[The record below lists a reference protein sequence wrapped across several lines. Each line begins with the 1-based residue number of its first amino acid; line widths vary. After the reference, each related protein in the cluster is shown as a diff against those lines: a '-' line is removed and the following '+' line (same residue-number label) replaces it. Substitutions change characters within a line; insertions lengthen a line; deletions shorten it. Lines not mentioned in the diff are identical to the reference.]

1 MLIRECKKKYKDFEE
16 TNCFRHLDDDCL
28 EALQMIFDTNQK
40 IKDMGL
46 PIKNYL
52 VIMDDV
58 ISESAIIKR
67 NGILTQIAT

>member
-1 MLIRECKKKYKDFEE
+1 
-16 TNCFRHLDDDCL
+16 
-28 EALQMIFDTNQK
+28 MIFDTNQK